1 MTEKSLKFPITTLMI
16 FSAVIL
22 LGLISFNKLS
32 VSLLPDIE
40 FPEITVVT
48 EYENASPK
56 EIEHLVTKQIEE
68 AVASVGGVKDIN
80 SVSSEGISIVKVKF
94 IWGKN
99 MDFAAMEIREKVDL
113 IKGTL
118 PQDVKKSIVLK
129 YNPSDTPIMALSV
142 SSKFY
147 NKIELRRLVE
157 KEIKPALERID
168 GIAAV
173 NITGGLVRE
182 IKINVDVARLYAN
195 NLGLQDI
202 IDALNFANY
211 NYPAGSINKDKK
223 EFIIRVVGE
232 FKSISQIKNLVVARG
247 KNNQPVYL
255 KSIASVEDSFKD
267 ITSSSHYNGL
277 QDINLSI
284 RKESMKNT
292 VNVCSRIEN
301 RLLDLKE
308 KFHNKININII
319 YSQASFISQSNQ
331 NLILSAVLGG
341 IIAFFVLLLFLQNL
355 KSSLIIVISIPI
367 SVVAVFIFMFIKN
380 ISLNMISMGGIAIG
394 IGMLVD
400 NSIVVLE
407 SINRKISE
415 NLPLHQAALIGTN
428 EVKTSV
434 IASTL
439 TSIIVFL
446 PIVFVKG
453 IAGSIFGQLAF
464 SISIALISSLI
475 VSLTLIPLL
484 STFKIDLNYKPAV
497 FSGFPALYARFES
510 AYYNLLKRLMP
521 YRKKIIL
528 TGPFVLLIG
537 ILLLLPV
544 KKELL
549 PPVDEGKFKIRVE
562 APVGTTVKNTER
574 FAAIIEKQLIGF
586 KEVKSVFTIIGF
598 DKKNI
603 VLNQIERM
611 NINVAVI
618 NVILHKK
625 GNTKKFIEKLNSE
638 LKIPRQLKI
647 SFRTSQEIIPGLSS
661 AQKKDYLIVVRGKDL
676 YKLRTI
682 TDRFVSFLNKQKFIS
697 DAENESGEPSPEY
710 KLVVDREALSSLGLN
725 IKLVAETLQAAV
737 KGKRATYFRVNDDEY
752 DITVRLQKQDRMN
765 KTFLNKIFIKN
776 SIYGINIPLSA
787 FAYIKIDKGETM
799 IFRENQQRVM
809 YVSVNFKKSSEDL
822 KKLIKKFT
830 TSLKLP
836 ADYSVEIS
844 GVDKETK
851 ESMNNLLFAF
861 LLSIILIYMIL
872 ASQFESLIH
881 PLIIMFAVPLT
892 LTGVAIGLLITG
904 NSINV
909 ISALGLIMLSGIVV
923 NNSIVLFEYFEILKK
938 KNKIIENAV
947 INACKIRLRPIM
959 MTTLTTILGLIPLAI
974 GLGSG
979 SEIQSP
985 MAVTVIFGLAF
996 ASFLTLIYIPMV
1008 YITVEKRLMKK

>member
-1 MTEKSLKFPITTLMI
+1 MTEKCLKYPITTIMV
-16 FSAVIL
+16 FSAIIL

-40 FPEITVVT
+40 FPEITIVT

-68 AVASVGGVKDIN
+68 AVASVSGVKSIN
-80 SVSSEGISIVKVKF
+80 SISSEGISIVKVKF

-173 NITGGLVRE
+173 NVTGGVERE

-195 NLGLQDI
+195 NLGLQDV
-202 IDALNFANY
+202 IDALNYANY
-211 NYPAGSINKDKK
+211 NYPAGSINKGKK
-223 EFIIRVVGE
+223 EFIIRVIGE
-232 FKSISQIKNLVVARG
+232 FKNISQIKNLVVARG
-247 KNNQPVYL
+247 KNDQPVYL
-255 KSIASVEDSFKD
+255 KSIASIEDSFKD
-267 ITSSSHYNGL
+267 ITSISHYNGL
-277 QDINLSI
+277 EDINLSI
-284 RKESMKNT
+284 RKEAMKNT
-292 VNVCSRIEN
+292 VNVCSRIE
-301 RLLDLKE
+301 RKLLDLKE
-308 KFHNKININII
+308 KFQNKINLNII
-319 YSQASFISQSNQ
+319 YSQADFISQSNQ
-331 NLILSAVLGG
+331 NLIFAAILGS
-341 IIAFFVLLLFLQNL
+341 IIAFFVLLIFLQDL
-355 KSSLIIVISIPI
+355 KSSLIVVISIPV
-367 SVVAVFIFMFIKN
+367 SVITVFIFMYIKK

-415 NLPLHQAALIGTN
+415 KLPLKEAALQGTN

-434 IASTL
+434 IASTF

-484 STFKIDLNYKPAV
+484 TTFNINLNYNFKI
-497 FSGFPALYARFES
+497 FSNFPRLYLKFET
-510 AYYNLLKRLMP
+510 YYAKLLKRLMP
-521 YRKKIIL
+521 YRKKIIM
-528 TGPFVLLIG
+528 TGPFILLIG
-537 ILLLLPV
+537 ILLFLPI

-562 APVGTTVKNTER
+562 APVGTTVQNTEK
-574 FAAIIEKQLIGF
+574 FVSHIEKQLMEF
-586 KEVKSVFTIIGF
+586 NEVKSVFTIIGF
-598 DKKNI
+598 NKKNI
-603 VLNQIERM
+603 VLNQTEQM
-611 NINVAVI
+611 NINVALI
-618 NVILHKK
+618 NVILNKK
-625 GNTKKFIEKLNSE
+625 GYTKKFIKKLSKE
-638 LKIPRQLKI
+638 LKIPGQLKI
-647 SFRTSQEIIPGLSS
+647 SYQTSQEVIPGLSS
-661 AQKKDYLIVVRGKDL
+661 AQKKDYLIVVQGKKL
-676 YKLRTI
+676 SKLRRI
-682 TDRFVSFLNKQKFIS
+682 TDKFVTYIDKQPFVY
-697 DAENESGEPSPEY
+697 DAENESGDPTPEY
-710 KLVVDREALSSLGLN
+710 KLIVDREILSSLGLN
-725 IKLVAETLQAAV
+725 IKLVAETLQAAI

-752 DITVRLQKQDRMN
+752 DITVRLQKEDRKD

-787 FAYIKIDKGETM
+787 FASIKIDKGETT

-809 YVSVNFKKSSEDL
+809 YVSLNLKKSVEYLKELINRFL
-822 KKLIKKFT
+822 KKQKI
-830 TSLKLP
+830 SN
-836 ADYSVEIS
+836 YSIEVS
-844 GVDKETK
+844 GIDKETR
-851 ESMNNLLFAF
+851 ESMKSLIFAF

-881 PLIIMFAVPLT
+881 PLIIMFSVPLT
-892 LTGVAIGLLITG
+892 LTGVAIGLIITG
-904 NSINV
+904 NSLNV

-947 INACKIRLRPIM
+947 IEACKIRLRPIM

-985 MAVTVIFGLAF
+985 MAITVISGLTF
-996 ASFLTLIYIPMV
+996 ASLLTLIYIPMV
-1008 YITVEKRLMKK
+1008 YITLEKRLINK